1 MPVDVYQLPIPDWGL
16 SCPHCGYPLKS
27 LPSHRCPEC
36 GTELDMASIVPS
48 WARLR
53 DPRFTGRE
61 LPFPD
66 FGLDCEHCGGP
77 LAGAAE
83 RACSICGQ
91 PFDPRTMLPV
101 EAWFVVEPDLGKPL
115 PMALVE
121 SILTAEDVP
130 HLVREGLSAFGTGYR
145 TLLVPREF
153 YFELLW
159 LIQDARRRIEAERQA
174 PSGRSWCCRNC
185 GAENPAGFE
194 RCWNCSE

>member
-1 MPVDVYQLPIPDWGL
+1 MPVDVYELPIPDWGL
-16 SCPHCGYPLKS
+16 SCPQCGYPLKF

-36 GTELDMASIVPS
+36 GTELDMGSIVPS

-53 DPRFTGRE
+53 DPRYTGAE

-66 FGLDCEHCGGP
+66 LGLECEHCGTP

-83 RACSICGQ
+83 RACPACSQ
-91 PFDPRTMLPV
+91 PFDPRAMLPV
-101 EAWFVVEPDLGKPL
+101 EAWFAVEPDLRKPL

-121 SILTAEDVP
+121 SILLAEDVP
-130 HLVREGLSAFGTGYR
+130 HLVREGLSAFGAAYR